1 MCKKSQLHL
10 QCLIDNVPLRFQ
22 YGWVLFSQTL
32 LWHILPLYTLHS
44 QNDILKNIEEI
55 KNSGRLLNPIAWQN
69 KNSQKY

>member
-1 MCKKSQLHL
+1 MDEFYFHRRCY
-10 QCLIDNVPLRFQ
+10 DTF
-22 YGWVLFSQTL
+22 Y
-32 LWHILPLYTLHS
+32 LYTLHS